1 MNTVGKTN
9 VRMCV
14 CVHSTVTSPGVGAPS
29 MVWFQ
34 AYIHHSYT
42 THTQT
47 STNGVSKYVNEA
59 QFGASKYVNEAQ
71 LYRNLYRK
79 DLKLS
84 GMDRVKDY
92 MGDKFSGVVGGGRR
106 SP

>member
-47 STNGVSKYVNEA
+47 STNG
-59 QFGASKYVNEAQ
+59 ASKYVNEAQ
-71 LYRNLYRK
+71 LM
-79 DLKLS
+79 S
-84 GMDRVKDY
+84 E
-92 MGDKFSGVVGGGRR
+92 FSLRMFNESSYFLCHNDHNVCTYIMTKN
-106 SP
+106 P

>member
-47 STNGVSKYVNEA
+47 STNG
-59 QFGASKYVNEAQ
+59 ASKYVNEAQ
-71 LYRNLYRK
+71 LM
-79 DLKLS
+79 S
-84 GMDRVKDY
+84 E
-92 MGDKFSGVVGGGRR
+92 FSLRMFNESSHFLCHNDHNVCTYIMTGN
-106 SP
+106 P